1 MRAVDT
7 DVVLRVLARDEPR
20 QAEVAD
26 DFVRNG
32 AWISHVVLAE
42 VTWALGA
49 VYELAPTRIADA
61 IAMLLDHESLAVQD
75 ADVVAEALARFRAH
89 PSVGFADCLILEA
102 ARRAGHGPLGTF
114 DRRLAKLPGTER
126 L

>member
-7 DVVLRVLARDEPR
+7 YVVLRVLTRDEPR
-20 QAEVAD
+20 QTEAAD
-26 DFVRNG
+26 DFVRDG
-32 AWISHVVLAE
+32 AWVSHIVLAE
-42 VTWALGA
+42 VTRALEA

-61 IAMLLDHESLAVQD
+61 VAMLLDHESLAVQD
-75 ADVVAEALARFRAH
+75 ADVVAEALARFQAH
-89 PSVGFADCLILEA
+89 PSVGFADCLILEV

-114 DRRLAKLPGTER
+114 DRRLSKLPGTER